1 MSSSTIT
8 ILKRTDCQFLYE
20 VRGETYLKVRLLQTL
35 VGRHSDT
42 VGRMKPSAK
51 TVRKAEAEAEDP
63 FAASLAVISTI
74 PEKEPL
80 PE

>member
-1 MSSSTIT
+1 MSSSTIA

-51 TVRKAEAEAEDP
+51 KVRKAEAEDP